1 MHFITVRNPSSW
13 LKTVK
18 CPTLLKSSISIENL
32 KPVLLRPGEI
42 QAFKDISSKYFS
54 LSGNSL
60 VISQQNYFPI
70 VYNTTDSFDQRL
82 AAMLQGSMMYSWS
95 YKQKSVIYTHFT
107 AALYQ
112 FFHGY
117 TLQNGQ

>member
-18 CPTLLKSSISIENL
+18 CPRLLKSSISIENL

-54 LSGNSL
+54 LSGSSL
-60 VISQQNYFPI
+60 VILQQNYFPI